1 MNLQLSLKRKWFD
14 MTKPDGKTEDYR
26 EINEYW
32 LKRLFEKTEF
42 AVTKPE
48 LIKIGL
54 LEVINDKMKVHELYD
69 YMGWGVK
76 TFDKNIM
83 TLGYPKR
90 NDFDRIKI
98 FYHEGIEI
106 ATGREE
112 WGAEQNKLYFVIKH
126 GEPCKK

>member
-48 LIKIGL
+48 LIKMGL
-54 LEVINDKMKVHELYD
+54 LEVINNKMQVNELYD